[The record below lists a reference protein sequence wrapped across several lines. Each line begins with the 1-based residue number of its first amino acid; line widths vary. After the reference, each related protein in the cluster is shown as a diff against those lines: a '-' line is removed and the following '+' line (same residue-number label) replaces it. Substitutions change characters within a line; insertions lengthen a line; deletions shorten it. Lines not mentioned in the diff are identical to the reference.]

1 MNLCT
6 LGCAVLFIASPLVA
20 VADDLE
26 DAFTSLKE
34 AESKKDAALVK
45 KLAAEA
51 CAVARQAASQ
61 PAPPDAALKEAWTK
75 RIAFARD
82 VELYS
87 EYALFATALQ
97 APAATTVDLL
107 STLEHQNPKSKYLN
121 DAYAAYFQALI
132 QTGAAAK
139 IPAIAEKAIAHF
151 PENVDLLL
159 VLTEASRQQI
169 ARAGAYAERLLVALG
184 KSKKPE
190 GVSQADWDR
199 RQGAARTRALF
210 LAGISHSEKKEW
222 FQADKDLRAALPYL
236 KGDEQSL
243 AAALFHLGLVN
254 YQIGRLTLNKS
265 RVLEAAR
272 FSDQA
277 AQIKSPFAEQAWRN
291 GGVMRAEAAKM
302 R

>member
-1 MNLCT
+1 MNLRT
-6 LGCAVLFIASPLVA
+6 LGCAVLLVASPLIA

-26 DAFTSLKE
+26 DAFNSLKE

-51 CAVARQAASQ
+51 CAVARQVASQ
-61 PAPPDAALKEAWTK
+61 PAPPDAAEKEAWTK
-75 RIAFARD
+75 RIGFARD

-97 APAATTVDLL
+97 APPATAVDLL
-107 STLEHQNPKSKYLN
+107 SALEHQNPKSKYLN
-121 DAYAAYFQALI
+121 DAYARYFQALN
-132 QTGAAAK
+132 QTGAGARITAV
-139 IPAIAEKAIAHF
+139 AEKAIAHF

-159 VLTEASRQQI
+159 VLVEASRQQP
-169 ARAGAYAERLLVALG
+169 ARAGSYAERLLAALAR
-184 KSKKPE
+184 SKKPE

-199 RQGAARTRALF
+199 RQTAARTRAL
-210 LAGISHSEKKEW
+210 LIAGVAHSDKKEW
-222 FQADKDLRAALPYL
+222 FQADTDLRAALPHL
-236 KGDEQSL
+236 KGDDQSL

-254 YQIGRLTLNKS
+254 YQIGRLTLS
-265 RVLEAAR
+265 RARILEAAR

-277 AQIKSPFAEQAWRN
+277 AQIKSPLAEQAWRN
-291 GGVMRAEAAKM
+291 AGVMRTEAAKM

>member
-6 LGCAVLFIASPLVA
+6 LGCAVLLIVSPFVA

-26 DAFTSLKE
+26 DAFNSLKE
-34 AESKKDAALVK
+34 AESKKDAASVK
-45 KLAAEA
+45 KLAVEA
-51 CAVARQAASQ
+51 YAVARQVASE
-61 PAPPDAALKEAWTK
+61 PAPSDVALKEAWTK
-75 RIAFARD
+75 RMDFARD
-82 VELYS
+82 VETYA
-87 EYALFATALQ
+87 EYALFATAIQ
-97 APAATTVDLL
+97 APPATTVDLL
-107 STLEHQNPKSKYLN
+107 SALEQQNPKSKYLN
-121 DAYAAYFQALI
+121 EAYGRYFQALN
-132 QTGAAAK
+132 QTGAASK
-139 IPAIAEKAIAHF
+139 IPAIAEKAIAHL

-169 ARAGAYAERLLVALG
+169 GRAGAYAERLLVALS

-190 GVSQADWDR
+190 GVAQADWDR
-199 RQGAARTRALF
+199 RQSAARTRAHF
-210 LAGISHSEKKEW
+210 LAGIAHSERKEW
-222 FQADKDLRAALPYL
+222 FQADTDLRAALPYL

-254 YQIGRLTLNKS
+254 YQIGRLTLNKA